1 MVISPSEPRHD
12 PIRLEVLRQLF
23 TAIAEEMGATL
34 RRAAFSPNIKERRD
48 YSCAVFH
55 PTGIPVAMG
64 DHMPVHL
71 GAMPMSVQAALAA
84 HGSLDSGD
92 VIILNDPFEGGTHL
106 PDLTLV
112 SPVHFPDSGDLLGY
126 VAARAHHSD
135 VGGMSPGSMPLSRE
149 IFQEGLRI
157 PPIHLKRRG
166 TPVPEVYTLLMANV
180 RTPQERAGDLDA
192 QIGAL
197 HTGSRRLIEMAT
209 ARGTASVLSGMEDL
223 LEYADRLLAR
233 GIERIPDG
241 SYGAIDH
248 IEDDGA
254 GSDPLPIRV
263 ALEVK
268 GSSLRVD
275 FTGSAGQTPGG
286 VNAVSAITS
295 SATRYVLRC
304 VVEALL
310 EVALPAGGGRLQG
323 VDLTLPRGSIVN
335 AEPPAGVAAGNVE
348 TSQRIT
354 DVLLLAFQQALPDI
368 MPALSQGTMNNLTA
382 GGVDP
387 RSGRAFTY
395 YETAGGGM
403 GAGPDGPGLSAVHVH
418 MSNTLNTPIEALEHA
433 YPFRVRQYGIRR
445 ESGGRGLHRGGEG
458 LVRTLEF
465 LAPANVTLLSERR
478 RSGPAGVRGG
488 EAGTPG
494 ENLLTRGSEISHL
507 PSKVTFDARN
517 GDLLTIRSPGGGGW
531 GDPEAQRSRT
541 SQASPGPLEPI
552 PAEPQE

>member
-1 MVISPSEPRHD
+1 MVTAPSEAPPD

-55 PTGIPVAMG
+55 PSGTPVAMG

-71 GAMPMSVQAALAA
+71 GAMPMSVQAALTA
-84 HGSLDSGD
+84 HGALDPGD
-92 VIILNDPFEGGTHL
+92 VILLNDPFEGGTHL

-112 SPVHFPDSGDLLGY
+112 SPVHFGESDELLGY

-149 IFQEGLRI
+149 IYQEGLRI
-157 PPIHLKRRG
+157 PPVHLKRRG
-166 TPVPEVYTLLMANV
+166 SPVPEVYTLLMANV
-180 RTPQERAGDLDA
+180 RTPEERTGDLDA

-197 HTGSRRLIEMAT
+197 HTGSRRLMEMAT
-209 ARGTASVLSGMEDL
+209 ARGTTSVLSGMEAL

-233 GIERIPDG
+233 GIESVPDG
-241 SYGAIDH
+241 VYEALDH
-248 IEDDGA
+248 LEDDGA
-254 GSDPLPIRV
+254 GSGPLPIRV
-263 ALEVK
+263 SLEVR
-268 GSSLRVD
+268 GASLRVD
-275 FTGSAGQTPGG
+275 FTGSAEQTPGG

-310 EVALPAGGGRLQG
+310 GVALPAGGGRLRG
-323 VDLTLPRGSIVN
+323 VELVLPSGSIVN
-335 AEPPAGVAAGNVE
+335 ADPPAGVAAGNVE

-354 DVLLLAFQQALPDI
+354 DVLLLAFREALPEVI
-368 MPALSQGTMNNLTA
+368 PALSQGTMNNLTA
-382 GGVDP
+382 GGIDP
-387 RSGRAFTY
+387 RTGRAFTY

-403 GAGPDGPGLSAVHVH
+403 GAGPGGPGLSGVHVH

-433 YPFRVRQYGIRR
+433 YPFRVLEYGIRR
-445 ESGGRGLHRGGEG
+445 DSGGRGLHRGGEG

-478 RSGPAGVRGG
+478 RSGPAGAQGG
-488 EAGTPG
+488 EAGAPG
-494 ENLLTRGSEISHL
+494 ENRLIRDSEVNPL
-507 PSKVTFDARN
+507 PSKVTFAARK
-517 GDLLTIRSPGGGGW
+517 GDLLSIRSPGGGGW
-531 GDPEAQRSRT
+531 GDPES
-541 SQASPGPLEPI
+541 
-552 PAEPQE
+552 